1 MTAMIDKEKEIWQ
14 RKKKSSKIEQD
25 QKYLIS
31 SFA

>member
-1 MTAMIDKEKEIWQ
+1 MTAMIDKVFGKE
-14 RKKKSSKIEQD
+14 KKKPSKIEQD